1 MQNNAYCPTWM
12 VLLAIVHLDLAV
24 GAGGTAIVD
33 GNFRAASIS
42 WQAVDGNTV
51 EIHLQSEWQRS
62 YTGYTEASTGK
73 FILGPSQAVIGDV
86 VRISGRVPPRLFFG
100 DDKFTYLDVQVTS
113 YSADQDWFRGNT
125 TLRHT
130 YPTPNFKT
138 GGWKVS
144 VQGCCRIGAVLNN
157 AGMSW
162 SVYTLVD
169 LQRRAEFPAL
179 SSPMVASIS
188 APYRT
193 VNYGEQKCELYG
205 EAFNLPGTCTKFA
218 FVNRDQ
224 CPAHIFLGPSAAE
237 QARSGA
243 AGVANPDPSLLFSLV
258 EVHDSQEFR
267 AVSGAP
273 AIGNAQTS
281 AIQVFYIYI
290 HIHTLSLSLSLSLS
304 LTHTHTHTHTH
315 RVSQRERNATSTSGP
330 CQPAQLSDPCAAI
343 ETKSA
348 LRLSPPIVT

>member
-1 MQNNAYCPTWM
+1 MRKLPPFLLVQ
-12 VLLAIVHLDLAV
+12 LAILDLAV
-24 GAGGTAIVD
+24 RAGGTAIVD

-51 EIHLQSEWQRS
+51 EIHLQSEWRRS
-62 YTGYTEASTGK
+62 YTGYTEASTGT

-130 YPTPNFKT
+130 YPTPNFET

-162 SVYTLVD
+162 SLHTLVD

-188 APYRT
+188 APYNDIERAFK
-193 VNYGEQKCELYG
+193 QKCELYG
-205 EAFNLPGTCTKFA
+205 DAFNFDGTCTKFA
-218 FVNRDQ
+218 FANRDH
-224 CPAHIFLGPSAAE
+224 CPAHIFLSPSAAE
-237 QARSGA
+237 EARSGA
-243 AGVANPDPSLLFSLV
+243 AGVANPDPLLFFSLV
-258 EVHDSQEFR
+258 EVHGSQEFR

-273 AIGNAQTS
+273 AMGNTQAS
-281 AIQVFYIYI
+281 AVQVFMCLYI
-290 HIHTLSLSLSLSLS
+290 
-304 LTHTHTHTHTH
+304 
-315 RVSQRERNATSTSGP
+315 
-330 CQPAQLSDPCAAI
+330 
-343 ETKSA
+343 
-348 LRLSPPIVT
+348 